1 MAIQVL
7 KARPAAVTAAFLLF
21 PTISHI
27 ASTPNGRRLS
37 VSILIHVNKRM
48 SEPMKSFPVVF
59 FAVLVEVDL
68 VAFILD

>member
-7 KARPAAVTAAFLLF
+7 KARPASVTAAFLLF

-37 VSILIHVNKRM
+37 VSILIHVNKRI
-48 SEPMKSFPVVF
+48 STKSLPVGF
-59 FAVLVEVDL
+59 LAVLVEVDL
-68 VAFILD
+68 VALILD